1 MKIRLQMQARGMSVV
16 SLFLV
21 CLAFAGCGNPPQRGS
36 PDELRA
42 FEMVTPDGPSVDM
55 SRLVRA
61 RIPVGP
67 YRLVPGDVLQI
78 EMPVTASLSLPDNT
92 AAEGKQ
98 IYNCRINDDGT
109 ILLPVVGELPAA
121 GKSLSETESCI
132 VAAYSQGYVKGP
144 FPVYVGVREY
154 KTRRV
159 SIVGAVAKPGI
170 YALRQDQMSLVA
182 LLMEAGGIA
191 EKGAAVIRITQSG
204 AADPTSGADRIT
216 VASNL
221 VGDGRQ
227 TRVAAHAV
235 FEREGPLN
243 TTGWLGLEEGGTVLL
258 RRWVDIGNDP
268 QRQLFL
274 HAATAKI
281 RQPVSDDL
289 QARLSGLAVCLQ
301 SNPQYQDVPSGIQDA
316 GWEATDRQRFVA
328 RLRAPVQAPKPAI
341 ARVAT
346 GDEGSPREEAATV
359 VALPVKGLNI
369 PFADVVLEE
378 GDAVAV
384 EQPREQYVSVVG
396 LVNKAGN
403 FPYPADAQYNL
414 IQAVAFAGGLDMV
427 ADPRYVS
434 LYRLKADGTIAST
447 TIRLVN
453 PKNKEQL
460 TEALALPLKP
470 GDVVSVEHTLR
481 TRTNVFFDRIFR
493 VSLGLYVD
501 PERFWE

>member
-1 MKIRLQMQARGMSVV
+1 VDICLQMRARGLSIV

-21 CLAFAGCGNPPQRGS
+21 CLVLAGCGNHLQRGS
-36 PDELRA
+36 PDDLRT

-55 SRLVRA
+55 SRIVRA

-67 YRLVPGDVLQI
+67 YRPVPGDVLQI
-78 EMPVTASLSLPDNT
+78 EMPVTASLSLPDST
-92 AAEGKQ
+92 AEGKQ
-98 IYNCRINDDGT
+98 IYNCRISEGGT
-109 ILLPVVGELPAA
+109 ILLPVIGELPAA

-132 VAAYSQGYVKGP
+132 VAAYGQGYVKGP
-144 FPVYVGVREY
+144 FPVYVSVREY

-191 EKGAAVIRITQSG
+191 EKGAAVIRITQFG
-204 AADPTSGADRIT
+204 AADRTSGADRIT

-221 VGDGRQ
+221 VGDDRQ
-227 TRVAAHAV
+227 TRNAARAT
-235 FEREGPLN
+235 FEQEGPLN

-274 HAATAKI
+274 QAATAKA
-281 RQPVSDDL
+281 RWPVSNDL
-289 QARLSGLAVCLQ
+289 QARLSRLAVCLQ
-301 SNPQYQDVPSGIQDA
+301 SNPRYQDVPSGIQDA

-328 RLRAPVQAPKPAI
+328 RLLAPVQARKPAR
-341 ARVAT
+341 AAAEN
-346 GDEGSPREEAATV
+346 EGSAREEAATV

-369 PFADVVLEE
+369 PFADVALDE

-384 EQPREQYVSVVG
+384 EQPREQFVSVVG
-396 LVNKAGN
+396 LVNKPGN

-434 LYRLKADGTIAST
+434 LYRLKVDGTIAST

-470 GDVVSVEHTLR
+470 GDVVSVEHTPR

-493 VSLGLYVD
+493 ISLGLYFD
-501 PERFWE
+501 PERLWD